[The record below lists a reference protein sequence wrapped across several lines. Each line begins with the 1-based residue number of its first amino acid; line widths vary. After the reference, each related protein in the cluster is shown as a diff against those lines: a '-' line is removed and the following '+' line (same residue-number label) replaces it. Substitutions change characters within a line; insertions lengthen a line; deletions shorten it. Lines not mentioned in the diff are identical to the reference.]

1 MTTKTDNKYWEK
13 SKKMEEL
20 TIKTFFYGYLMNNI
34 NNEEL
39 EERKKAKDFYNDN
52 KLKTIFENPKKYFD
66 CIKKA
71 VELDCENKGI
81 EYNHKTAV
89 SYIENHSNNLSNQR
103 QKVKNFF
110 KLYQMYRDDL
120 SILSKDNSFIDILLQ
135 NENIEYSDNLQLL
148 NIAIDLIQNYLEVQA
163 IKIIQNLL
171 AEEFKIKYRVTW
183 PTSPFKKA
191 IDDYIKFLNRLGYYL
206 DLSKSID
213 LPIKETEEFIKKEI
227 RFFNTPESQINK
239 VIENYQVSISI
250 EEIND

>member
-120 SILSKDNSFIDILLQ
+120 SMLSKDNSFIDILLQ

-227 RFFNTPESQINK
+227 RFFYTPESQVNR